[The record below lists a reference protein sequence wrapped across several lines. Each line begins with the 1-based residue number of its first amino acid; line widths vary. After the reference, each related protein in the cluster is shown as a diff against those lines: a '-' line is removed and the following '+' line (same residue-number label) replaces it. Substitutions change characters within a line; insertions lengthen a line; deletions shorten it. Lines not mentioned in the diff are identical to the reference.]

1 MGCGISSKS
10 HELSIDGREPSG
22 VDQSNQSN
30 LLIKYETSHNVYR
43 IKLKKPND
51 EVAK

>member
-10 HELSIDGREPSG
+10 HEMSIDAKEVSG
-22 VDQSNQSN
+22 SDQSNQSN
-30 LLIKYETSHNVYR
+30 VLIKYETSHNVYR

-51 EVAK
+51 EVPK